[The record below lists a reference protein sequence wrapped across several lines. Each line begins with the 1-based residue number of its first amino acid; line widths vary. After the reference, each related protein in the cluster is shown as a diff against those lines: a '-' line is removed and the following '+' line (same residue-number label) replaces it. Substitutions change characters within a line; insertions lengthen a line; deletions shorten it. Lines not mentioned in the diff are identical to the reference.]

1 MIKTAPHGTVSP
13 QMCIKSVKGW
23 FTRPQTCWQDFVK

>member
-13 QMCIKSVKGW
+13 QVSCIEGIKGL
-23 FTRPQTCWQDFVK
+23 FTRPQTC